1 MGNKR
6 RTSSEYGQGRNVN
19 KLVNNFIC
27 QIVAFSEI
35 SYTFALNL
43 KKMCVCVKENPKI
56 PVLDLRIFSLY
67 TGLYLS
73 VLLVVMHLPVV
84 LHILHIGFCICDLL
98 VELSLHLL
106 LCQAL

>member
-35 SYTFALNL
+35 SYTFAQNL
-43 KKMCVCVKENPKI
+43 KKMCVCVKENPKT
-56 PVLDLRIFSLY
+56 PVMDLRIFSFY

-73 VLLVVMHLPVV
+73 VLFVVMSLSMVVHL
-84 LHILHIGFCICDLL
+84 LHIGFRICNLL